1 MTLMTNDLNYF
12 NCPYS
17 PHDQTTSWPF
27 HYLSFTKVAKRFQLC
42 KFSSKKL
49 RIRPSSFLWHK
60 VVCINS
66 TGGYGRLQR
75 FRKMLFANRVFYE
88 CYSRAAF
95 SMNAIRE
102 PRFLWMLFAS
112 RVFYE
117 CYSRAM
123 FSMNVIRELR
133 FLWMLFA
140 SRVFYGSVRN
150 SGDSLM
156 TVVFMSSAKG
166 VAICDGVL
174 SSSSTCL

>member
-1 MTLMTNDLNYF
+1 MTNDLNDHKCC
-12 NCPYS
+12 NCPNS

-49 RIRPSSFLWHK
+49 RIYPSSFLWHK

-66 TGGYGRLQR
+66 TGCYGRLQR

-88 CYSRAAF
+88 CYSRVAF
-95 SMNAIRE
+95 YMNAIRE

-112 RVFYE
+112 RVFY
-117 CYSRAM
+117 
-123 FSMNVIRELR
+123 
-133 FLWMLFA
+133 
-140 SRVFYGSVRN
+140 GSVRN
-150 SGDSLM
+150 RADSLM

-166 VAICDGVL
+166 VAVCDGVL

>member
-1 MTLMTNDLNYF
+1 MTNDLNYF

-42 KFSSKKL
+42 KFLSKKL

-60 VVCINS
+60 VVCIYC
-66 TGGYGRLQR
+66 TGCYGRLRR
-75 FRKMLFANRVFYE
+75 FGKMLFANRVFYE
-88 CYSRAAF
+88 WYSRAAF

-102 PRFLWMLFAS
+102 P
-112 RVFYE
+112 
-117 CYSRAM
+117 
-123 FSMNVIRELR
+123 R

-156 TVVFMSSAKG
+156 TVVFLSSAKG
-166 VAICDGVL
+166 VAVCDGVL